1 MWMHD
6 CTACASA
13 KTNGLQTWMRH
24 LTEQHVLPT
33 EWPSERAAKLTGV
46 LALRP
51 YTTITESKKK
61 RRKDSVPRPLN
72 SFMLFAQHI
81 RRNVLRV
88 FSDAS
93 NSAISQQLGDLW
105 RTVPHQYR
113 NQYDDE
119 ANRLVK
125 IHQLEF
131 PNYKYQP
138 KKRQPLTHHHTNS
151 SNTDGETSRLVATI
165 RQQSREP
172 EYSTRLIDRTST
184 KQSPSECGVP
194 NNMLIS
200 QGSTVLKHKLS
211 SASTLPSFRS
221 TCVQHVEQPSKTLS
235 SSGCQQGSKLNETLF
250 RIVTPNKQ
258 TATSSTYVNARIETR
273 SLNVGTSTIYRTN
286 ANSLSSVLPPLLTPS
301 SKSVATVNADLF
313 YHQGSCDSAY
323 ASGINSSSSSSASSP
338 AVGDL
343 LSPTKPGMHSGSC
356 SKSPVRRRIQFVP
369 IRPQS
374 QQQQSIQ
381 LLGTQPTRQRFL
393 SANDGSSHQ
402 VQPTGFLLNES
413 PNFSHMIVV
422 EAPSGD
428 VNDHTSSD
436 VIYNSDL
443 ETPKIHQLLAPIYVR
458 LASETGECNEDV
470 LLALP
475 AGTTIIHT
483 TGDVNRIPL
492 QNSQLKQQSRLP
504 NRRVL
509 LNHQAQAARGRSVQ
523 MVHALKLINVGGRP
537 VGSCTAV
544 PTVSAG
550 EDLSPPPYSS
560 GSSTSSAWSP
570 LSGDVFLPL
579 QHMSGTI
586 MGNELGC
593 ASEPHLHSCYSV
605 VSNLDSGLSPHD
617 SQNETRDL
625 GDIDINSQFEMD
637 IEQPL
642 PDFHYET
649 KLVYANT
656 YDVCADNHE
665 PPNTWSMP
673 EVNREQPS
681 EETTVHSNSN
691 RLLTTNSPLPLAP
704 LAVDT
709 LKQSP
714 TTNLSEGILETAT
727 PTSVFTMAN
736 DEDTFDSSF
745 DAMMNSIDIT
755 SFLPGTFPENDEVD
769 LVATDYPPKNCTS
782 KQAFKCYSPE
792 KVVTTIT
799 SVNRLHERFGDT
811 NEPSEAKY
819 TTFINDMG
827 GQTVIMQ
834 GDCTTVPCLMD
845 PMPSYSNYAEDDTL
859 FDLQMVD
866 MQHLIDTNSNTVC
879 LPKLHSS
886 LSDLDSLDKSS
897 LFSLKPDWSLR
908 VCE

>member
-13 KTNGLQTWMRH
+13 KNNGLQTWMRH

-33 EWPSERAAKLTGV
+33 EWPSERAAKLTGL

-138 KKRQPLTHHHTNS
+138 KKRQPLNHHHAHS

-172 EYSTRLIDRTST
+172 EYSSGLMDRTST
-184 KQSPSECGVP
+184 RQSPSGCRISNSVFT
-194 NNMLIS
+194 S

-211 SASTLPSFRS
+211 STSTLPSFRS
-221 TCVQHVEQPSKTLS
+221 TCVQHVDQSSKTLS

-250 RIVTPNKQ
+250 RMVTPNKQ
-258 TATSSTYVNARIETR
+258 TTASSTYISACTESK
-273 SLNVGTSTIYRTN
+273 SLNLGTTTIYRTN
-286 ANSLSSVLPPLLTPS
+286 ASSLSSVLPPLLTPS
-301 SKSVATVNADLF
+301 SKSVATVHADVF
-313 YHQGSCDSAY
+313 HHQGSCDSAY

-343 LSPTKPGMHSGSC
+343 LSPAKTVMHPGSC
-356 SKSPVRRRIQFVP
+356 SKSPVRRRIKFVP

-381 LLGTQPTRQRFL
+381 LLSTQPTRQRFL

-402 VQPTGFLLNES
+402 VQSTGYLLNES
-413 PNFSHMIVV
+413 SHLSHMIVV
-422 EAPSGD
+422 EAPSDD
-428 VNDHTSSD
+428 VNDHSSPEL
-436 VIYNSDL
+436 VHNSDP
-443 ETPKIHQLLAPIYVR
+443 ETSKIHQLLAPVYVR
-458 LASETGECNEDV
+458 LASETRGSNEDV

-483 TGDVNRIPL
+483 TGEMSRIPL
-492 QNSQLKQQSRLP
+492 QNSQLQQQPHFP

-509 LNHQAQAARGRSVQ
+509 VNHPAQNARGRSVQ
-523 MVHALKLINVGGRP
+523 MVHSLKLINMGGRP
-537 VGSCTAV
+537 IGGCSAV
-544 PTVSAG
+544 PAG

-586 MGNELGC
+586 IGTELGC
-593 ASEPHLHSCYSV
+593 ALEPNLHSCYSV
-605 VSNLDSGLSPHD
+605 VSNLDSGPSPQG
-617 SQNETRDL
+617 SQNEIREL
-625 GDIDINSQFEMD
+625 GDIDMNSQFEMD

-642 PDFHYET
+642 SDFHYET

-656 YDVCADNHE
+656 FDMCANNHLSS
-665 PPNTWSMP
+665 NTCSVP
-673 EVNREQPS
+673 EVDREQSP
-681 EETTVHSNSN
+681 EETTTHSNSH
-691 RLLTTNSPLPLAP
+691 RLLTTNSPLLLAP

-714 TTNLSEGILETAT
+714 TTNLSEGIPETAT

-736 DEDTFDSSF
+736 EEDTFESSF

-755 SFLPGTFPENDEVD
+755 SFLPGAFPEDDEVD
-769 LVATDYPPKNCTS
+769 PVATDYTSKNCIST
-782 KQAFKCYSPE
+782 QAVKCCSPE
-792 KVVTTIT
+792 QVVTTIT
-799 SVNRLHERFGDT
+799 SVNRLHERLNG
-811 NEPSEAKY
+811 NIESSEAKY

-827 GQTVIMQ
+827 GQTVIVQ

-845 PMPSYSNYAEDDTL
+845 PMPSYSNCAEDDTL

-866 MQHLIDTNSNTVC
+866 MQHLIDTNNNTIC

-908 VCE
+908 ICE